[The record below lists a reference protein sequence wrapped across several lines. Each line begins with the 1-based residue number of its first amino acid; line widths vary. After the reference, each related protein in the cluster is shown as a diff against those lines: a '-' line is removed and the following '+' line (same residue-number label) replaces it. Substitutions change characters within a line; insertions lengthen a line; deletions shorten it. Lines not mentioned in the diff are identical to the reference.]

1 MRPAGLSWKDAARK
15 QRGNLEETTIPVS
28 DSINRPSISLADV
41 VAARERVRG
50 SIYCSPCPHSQ
61 MLSALTG
68 QQVYLK
74 LENLQMTGSFKERG
88 ALNRI
93 ATLTPEQGARGVV
106 AASAG
111 NHAQGVAYHAT
122 KRGIRA
128 LIVMPLATPLVKV
141 TATRG
146 FGAEVVLYGAN
157 YDEACEEAT
166 RLCAAEGM
174 TFIHP
179 FDDAVVMAGQGTIGL
194 ELLEQVPRLE
204 AVVVPIGGGGLI
216 GGVACAIKE
225 LRPNVRIIGVQTSRL
240 PSMVA
245 ARLVGHPVTVEPA
258 TTIADGIAVRRAGDV
273 TLPVVERYVD
283 EIVTVDEDE
292 IASAILVL
300 LEREKTLAEGAGAT
314 ALAALLQ
321 KKTSLNGAHTAV
333 MVCGGNIDVTLLSRI
348 IERGLVQDGR
358 MIRLRIHLLDKPG
371 ALAELT
377 KLIAHHRANIVDTLY
392 NRAYYGVNLG
402 DTTIDIT
409 LETRGR
415 EQVEELLEALTAAG
429 YKHSRVI

>member
-1 MRPAGLSWKDAARK
+1 MSIAWFK
-15 QRGNLEETTIPVS
+15 LEERAENLKETIRPVS
-28 DSINRPSISLADV
+28 DVINRPSISLADV

-93 ATLTPEQGARGVV
+93 ATLTPEQAARGVV

-146 FGAEVVLYGAN
+146 FGAEVLLYGAN

-194 ELLEQVPRLE
+194 ELLEQVPQLE

-216 GGVACAIKE
+216 GGIACAIKE
-225 LRPNVRIIGVQTSRL
+225 SRPEIRVIGVQTSRL

-245 ARLVGHPVTVEPA
+245 AVELHRP
-258 TTIADGIAVRRAGDV
+258 
-273 TLPVVERYVD
+273 
-283 EIVTVDEDE
+283 VTVDEDE

-321 KKTSLNGAHTAV
+321 RKTSLNGAHTAV

-377 KLIAHHRANIVDTLY
+377 LLIAKYRANIVDTLY

-409 LETRGR
+409 METRGR
-415 EQVEELLEALTAAG
+415 EQVEELLAALTAEG
-429 YKHSRVI
+429 YKHDRVL